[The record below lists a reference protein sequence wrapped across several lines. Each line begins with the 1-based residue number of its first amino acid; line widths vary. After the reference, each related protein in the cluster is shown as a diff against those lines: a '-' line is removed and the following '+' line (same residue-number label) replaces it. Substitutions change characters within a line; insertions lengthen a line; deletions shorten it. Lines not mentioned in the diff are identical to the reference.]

1 MGFLLRVR
9 AVAAKEFWVLLRQPQ
24 LLLLL
29 LIGPVLIMAAFSLS
43 FRVENAK
50 PRAVV
55 VAEPGSEGAEV
66 FERFEKRFTVRTRFQ
81 GVIESVE
88 RADGMLR
95 RDETDAVIVLPTDP
109 SEAILQG
116 DQAVLEVHYSS
127 INPIYGA
134 TVPNRANGLVL
145 DLNQAIVREGIAR
158 ELEDATVAQ
167 KAITDLNSQIEQL
180 NEAADAL
187 AAPEALDATKELDS
201 TLADLEDAL
210 EVLELVE
217 SGEEKKNVSRALE
230 QTRDTREQLGEL
242 QSAQEGGRQA
252 VRERIGLTELEQQVE
267 SLQEAVSDVPFDV
280 PPEVLANPF
289 RLELDNRAP
298 FEPDALGFY
307 APATLA
313 LLIQHIALSL
323 ASLAIVRER
332 LSGAYELFD
341 VSPLS
346 LGELLAGKFLTYTV
360 LVFGVN
366 LAVAGVLV
374 GALEI
379 PVRGGF
385 LKLSV
390 AMALLTLASL
400 AAGFLLSALSR
411 SRLQAIQIAM
421 LAFIASGFFAGFLFP
436 LDKLGEPAHSFAFLL
451 PATYGIQALQDVMIR
466 AQWPAFTD
474 FLGFAVIFAGSL
486 AAARALMGR
495 KRI

>member
-29 LIGPVLIMAAFSLS
+29 LVGPVLIMVAFSLS
-43 FRVENAK
+43 FRIDNAK

-66 FERFEKRFTVRTRFQ
+66 FERFEERFTVRTRFQ
-81 GVIESVE
+81 GVVESVE
-88 RADGMLR
+88 EADAMLR
-95 RDETDAVIVLPTDP
+95 NDETDAVIILPSDLSDTVL
-109 SEAILQG
+109 EG
-116 DQAVLEVHYSS
+116 NQAVLEVHYSS

-158 ELEDATVAQ
+158 EIEDATAAQ
-167 KAITDLNSQIEQL
+167 EALTELNSQLAQV
-180 NEAADAL
+180 NEAAETL
-187 AAPEALDATKELDS
+187 ATPEARAATEELDS
-201 TLADLEDAL
+201 TLAELEQTLAI
-210 EVLELVE
+210 LELVE
-217 SGEEKKNVSRALE
+217 SGEDEEDISRALA
-230 QTRDTREQLGEL
+230 QTRETREQLGEL
-242 QSAQEGGRQA
+242 EDAQQGGSQA
-252 VRERIGLTELEQQVE
+252 VKDQIGLTDLERQVGA
-267 SLQEAVSDVPFDV
+267 LQETVSDVPFDV

-289 RLELDNRAP
+289 RLELDNLAP
-298 FEPDALGFY
+298 YEPDALGFY

-332 LSGAYELFD
+332 LSGAYEFFD
-341 VSPLS
+341 VSPLG
-346 LGELLAGKFLTYTV
+346 LGELLAGKFLTYTA

-374 GALEI
+374 GALAI

-421 LAFIASGFFAGFLFP
+421 LAFIASGFFSGFLFP
-436 LDKLGEPAHSFAFLL
+436 LDELGEPAHTFAYVL

-474 FLGFAVIFAGSL
+474 FLGFAAIFAGSL
-486 AAARALMGR
+486 VVARILMGR
-495 KRI
+495 KQI